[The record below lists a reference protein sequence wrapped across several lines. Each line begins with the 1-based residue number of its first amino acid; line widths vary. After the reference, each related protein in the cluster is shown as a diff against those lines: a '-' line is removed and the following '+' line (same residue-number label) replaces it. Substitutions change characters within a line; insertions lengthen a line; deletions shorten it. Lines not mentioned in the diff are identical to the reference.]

1 VATTYI
7 ALLNCK
13 RPLIKPDSTH
23 SADTFVIP
31 PMQTGERRL
40 LEINDKCLYEV
51 LSSDFSSLASILEQ
65 ARSSSVSRAVIVVF
79 SETNI
84 PSGVWIFKDGSLAG
98 SIPFGITAS
107 LFFEKATFAPLES
120 GPKLLGNFLR
130 DYIAHQIR
138 LKTIFT
144 LTSSSKDEIVMAAL
158 IRSLSESLIIYGK
171 ASDTKLL
178 KQLKKFSFLTHDL
191 PRSKEISL
199 RDIYIKLLPVIER
212 VDLSELIL
220 PKFTRQI
227 SKWKLE
233 KLIN

>member
-1 VATTYI
+1 LTREGHPYAQDRDPYQ
-7 ALLNCK
+7 A
-13 RPLIKPDSTH
+13 PLEP
-23 SADTFVIP
+23 
-31 PMQTGERRL
+31 
-40 LEINDKCLYEV
+40 LEH
-51 LSSDFSSLASILEQ
+51 LS
-65 ARSSSVSRAVIVVF
+65 
-79 SETNI
+79 
-84 PSGVWIFKDGSLAG
+84 
-98 SIPFGITAS
+98 
-107 LFFEKATFAPLES
+107 LES
-120 GPKLLGNFLR
+120 GPKVLRDFLR

-199 RDIYIKLLPVIER
+199 RDIYLKLLPVIER